1 MGRPGQAVAG
11 AIPAATASEKNM
23 HGDDKDASPHA
34 DLAALREGISDLNL
48 RILALL
54 SRRARL
60 VTDLA
65 EVKRRDRLDLF
76 SPSREQEMLD
86 AIVAANPGP
95 FSDEVVIHLFKQVF
109 NASLAL
115 MESAVV
121 QGATVARRGDLPDLS
136 IPLGDVWI
144 GKAPVLIAGPCSV
157 EDPDQME
164 EVAGYLAARGIPI
177 LRAGTFKMRTSPYA
191 FQGLGEEG
199 LRLLHETARRHGMAA
214 VTEVTDTR
222 HVDACARHVDMLQVG
237 ARNMSNSELL
247 RAAGS
252 AGLPVLL
259 KRGLA
264 ATLDEFVLAAE
275 YVFSAGCERI
285 VLCERGIRTFER
297 DTRFTLDISAVPLL
311 KAKTRLPVMVDVS
324 HAAGRRDI
332 LSPLARAAL
341 AAGADGVM
349 VEVHPRPH
357 VARSDGPQQLDLE
370 QFDRFLDTLAP
381 WIRREPSPSNASP

>member
-1 MGRPGQAVAG
+1 
-11 AIPAATASEKNM
+11 M
-23 HGDDKDASPHA
+23 HGEDKDASRHT
-34 DLAALREGISDLNL
+34 DLATLREGISDLNL
-48 RILALL
+48 QILALL
-54 SRRARL
+54 SQRARL

-65 EVKRRDRLDLF
+65 KVKRRDRLDLF

-95 FSDEVVIHLFKQVF
+95 FSDEVVTHLFKQVF

-115 MESAVV
+115 MESAVL

-144 GKAPVLIAGPCSV
+144 GRAPVLIAGPCSV

-164 EVAGYLAARGIPI
+164 EVAGYLAARGVPI
-177 LRAGTFKMRTSPYA
+177 LRAGTFKMRTSPYS

-222 HVDACARHVDMLQVG
+222 NVDVCARHVDMLQVG

-247 RAAGS
+247 RAVGS

-275 YVFSAGCERI
+275 YVFSAGCGRI

-381 WIRREPSPSNASP
+381 WIRREPSPSAAP